1 MVVISYVRAAVS
13 AAASAIWALSLRRW
27 GLLSLGSSLLYLWNI
42 STLSSR
48 RRNSDNSPCPE
59 HGPLL
64 RIMYGLFS
72 TWLAERVLGH
82 LLHTRPDEPQAEQ
95 IGGTLPSVMGPR
107 ELRIKVVPIL
117 GAAFGGNYAYLIWDE
132 DDPDRRAIV
141 VDPAALSTA
150 PLHGG
155 TRLLTAGAALCR
167 RTRTPCFAP
176 QRRSGSMLRFTRTP
190 SALPSLLLPLPPA
203 SPSCLSLTPLPHSS
217 PSLPLALAA
226 PQVLLTT
233 HWHFDHSGGNATFAR
248 EARKHARARPPAP
261 RHTLPR
267 RSRTPYNA
275 RHTNRRVQAAHRS
288 PSRHAYGSSVV
299 DWLVLYW
306 RTGFKCPA
314 SEAHR
319 CEQPSFT
326 ADRSVNRCLA

>member
-176 QRRSGSMLRFTRTP
+176 QRRSGSTLRFTRTP

-217 PSLPLALAA
+217 PSLPPRPRGTAGAAHDALAL
-226 PQVLLTT
+226 
-233 HWHFDHSGGNATFAR
+233 
-248 EARKHARARPPAP
+248 
-261 RHTLPR
+261 
-267 RSRTPYNA
+267 
-275 RHTNRRVQAAHRS
+275 
-288 PSRHAYGSSVV
+288 
-299 DWLVLYW
+299 
-306 RTGFKCPA
+306 
-314 SEAHR
+314 
-319 CEQPSFT
+319 
-326 ADRSVNRCLA
+326 

>member
-13 AAASAIWALSLRRW
+13 ATASAIWALSLRRW

-176 QRRSGSMLRFTRTP
+176 QRRSGSMLRFTKHTLCAAVP
-190 SALPSLLLPLPPA
+190 PPA

-267 RSRTPYNA
+267 RPRTRITPDTQTDA
-275 RHTNRRVQAAHRS
+275 SKQHTAA
-288 PSRHAYGSSVV
+288 PLGT
-299 DWLVLYW
+299 
-306 RTGFKCPA
+306 RT
-314 SEAHR
+314 AH
-319 CEQPSFT
+319 Q
-326 ADRSVNRCLA
+326 